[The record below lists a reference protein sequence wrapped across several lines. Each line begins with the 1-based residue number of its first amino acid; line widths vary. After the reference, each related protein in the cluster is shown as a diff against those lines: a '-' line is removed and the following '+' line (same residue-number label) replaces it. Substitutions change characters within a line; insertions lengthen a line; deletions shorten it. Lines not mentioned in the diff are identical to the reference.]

1 MSALSTHPT
10 AALLKDPGHFLMLGG
25 GLGLIRFAPGT
36 FGSVLGVVVYYGL
49 EPLDLGLYWT
59 IVAVFFL
66 LGVPLAAR
74 TARALGVQ
82 DHPGVVWD
90 EVVGILVA
98 LGLAGPGLVSVVL
111 GFAAFRM
118 FDIAKPGP
126 IGWLDQNVHGGL
138 GVMVDDLAAGL
149 IAGFLVELFNY
160 IS

>member
-1 MSALSTHPT
+1 MSAPSTHPT
-10 AALLKDPGHFLMLGG
+10 AVLLKDPGHFLMLGG

-90 EVVGILVA
+90 EVVGVLVA
-98 LGLAGPGLVSVVL
+98 LGLAGPGLAGVVL
-111 GFAAFRM
+111 GFAAFRL